1 MLRKLLCEKQR
12 NLLLAKIYKSK
23 NVNVGIKTQHIFQS
37 WKEDKSSDMDVMN
50 MYEHLSV
57 SIWPQSQI
65 TEIHLC
71 FKAISCKHFISK
83 SWAIFVLKDNYNRY
97 YHQKNRSVTSP
108 SKCQFFC
115 SRENRANTPTPPS
128 PFKKKKSRQI
138 ERQIRV
144 Y

>member
-57 SIWPQSQI
+57 F
-65 TEIHLC
+65 TEIH
-71 FKAISCKHFISK
+71 
-83 SWAIFVLKDNYNRY
+83 
-97 YHQKNRSVTSP
+97 
-108 SKCQFFC
+108 
-115 SRENRANTPTPPS
+115 
-128 PFKKKKSRQI
+128 
-138 ERQIRV
+138 V
-144 Y
+144 YI